1 MVQGRKKVTGRQT
14 RGKKRKKENLDEGDW
29 MMLNRI

>member
-14 RGKKRKKENLDEGDW
+14 RGKKKKKENVDEDGW
-29 MMLNRI
+29 SMLNRT